1 MTDKNKNLI
10 IRLVSGFTLLP
21 GVLYLLYLGGWWTA
35 ALLGFAAGA
44 CAWEYISITLKGPFT
59 PVAVLTV
66 GMAAAMPMLPIATPV
81 HANALISG
89 ATGVVLFAAWTW
101 HLLRGPVPEAPL
113 RTAHLLM
120 AFIYGHGGLT
130 ALAALRLVP
139 DNGLMWV
146 VSALVITWGNDTM
159 AYFAGRL
166 FGKHKLYPEVSPN
179 KTWEGFFGGFVGA
192 IGFLFIQRAFFFP
205 TMTVVDCFILGGLGS
220 LLGPAGDLC
229 ESMLK
234 RAYNVKDSG
243 VIIPG
248 HGGMLD
254 RIDALIFN
262 APMVYLYV
270 QFGRGWIG

>member
-1 MTDKNKNLI
+1 MTDKNKNLM
-10 IRLVSGFTLLP
+10 IRLISGLTLLP

-35 ALLGFAAGA
+35 GLLGFAAGA
-44 CAWEYISITLKGPFT
+44 CAWEYISITLKSFT
-59 PVAVLTV
+59 PVAWLTV
-66 GMAAAMPMLPIATPV
+66 VATAAMPILPIAMPLQ
-81 HANALISG
+81 AASMISG
-89 ATGVVLFAAWTW
+89 ATGLVLFAGWAW
-101 HLLRGPVPEAPL
+101 HLLRGPLPEAPV

-139 DNGLMWV
+139 DFGLMWV

-179 KTWEGFFGGFVGA
+179 KTWEGFAGGFVGA

-205 TMTVVDCFILGGLGS
+205 TMTVIDCFVLGILGS

-262 APMVYLYV
+262 APMVFLYV
-270 QFGRGWIG
+270 QFVRPALG

>member
-1 MTDKNKNLI
+1 MTDKNKNLM
-10 IRLVSGFTLLP
+10 IRLISGLTLLP
-21 GVLYLLYLGGWWTA
+21 GVLYLLYLGGWWA
-35 ALLGFAAGA
+35 AGLLGFAAGA
-44 CAWEYISITLKGPFT
+44 CAWEYISITLKGFT
-59 PVAVLTV
+59 PVAWLTV
-66 GMAAAMPMLPIATPV
+66 VAAAAMPILPIAMPLQ
-81 HANALISG
+81 AASMISG
-89 ATGVVLFAAWTW
+89 ATGLVLFAGWAW
-101 HLLRGPVPEAPL
+101 HLLRGPLPEAPV

-139 DNGLMWV
+139 DFGLMWV

-179 KTWEGFFGGFVGA
+179 KTWEGFAGGFVGA

-205 TMTVVDCFILGGLGS
+205 TMTVIDCFVLGILGS

-234 RAYNVKDSG
+234 RAYQVKDSG

-262 APMVYLYV
+262 APMVFLYV
-270 QFGRGWIG
+270 QFVRPALG